1 MNQLKGKPPEVRE
14 SGFYWVIHH
23 EDRVVTI
30 MRWAD
35 FLNTWRDTH
44 GDTHTDDEVTVV
56 SSRQRAPESDE
67 GWPKEFLTNVR
78 WL

>member
-1 MNQLKGKPPEVRE
+1 MNAKSKTPPHVRE
-14 SGFYWVIHH
+14 SGFYWVINK

-35 FLNTWRDTH
+35 FLRSWRDTS
-44 GDTHTDDEVTVV
+44 GDRYTDEEVLVV
-56 SSRQRAPESDE
+56 SSRQRGPSSDE
-67 GWPKEFLTNVR
+67 GWPKDFLTDIR

>member
-1 MNQLKGKPPEVRE
+1 MSTAKPEVRE
-14 SGFYWVIHH
+14 SGFYWVINK

-35 FLNTWRDTH
+35 FLRSWRDTS
-44 GDTHTDDEVTVV
+44 GDRYTDEEVIVV
-56 SSRQRAPESDE
+56 SSRQRGPDSDE
-67 GWPKEFLTNVR
+67 GWPKEFLTDIR